1 MKYHLF
7 RMKSLTLIILLSL
20 VFSGINAQHWKFLR
34 HELVGSIGSSNF
46 FGELGGANDIGSSGI
61 KGFKDL
67 DFKLTRPALSAG
79 YRFYINPK
87 FAVKG
92 TLTYGRLNGDDA
104 QTTERFRQNRNLH
117 FRSPLIELSAQ
128 FEYYPLNEYFGHLYR
143 TNGVVGK
150 KVNHFSPYLFVGVGG
165 FWFNPKAEYNGD
177 WVALQPLQTENV
189 AYKRIALSLPFGVGC
204 KYAISK
210 QLSIGIEMGLR
221 YTTTDYI
228 DDVSTVYVDKS
239 SADAQTQYLANP
251 TLNSIPSFTDGSY
264 VYNPTAVGNQRG
276 DSKNKDAFLL
286 TMVTV
291 NYKILRGRNNLPK
304 F

>member
-1 MKYHLF
+1 MMK
-7 RMKSLTLIILLSL
+7 KIPVILLLLTIMLSN
-20 VFSGINAQHWKFLR
+20 VYGQHWKFLR

-46 FGELGGANDIGSSGI
+46 FGELGGANDIGSNGI

-79 YRFYINPK
+79 YRFYISPM

-104 QTTERFRQNRNLH
+104 LTTERFRQNRNLH
-117 FRSPLIELSAQ
+117 FRSPLIEFSAQ

-143 TNGVVGK
+143 TKGVVGK
-150 KVNHFSPYLFVGVGG
+150 KVNHFSPYVFLGVGG
-165 FWFNPKAEYNGD
+165 FWFNPKAKYNGD

-189 AYKRIALSLPFGVGC
+189 AYKRIALAIPFGIGC
-204 KYAISK
+204 KYGISN
-210 QLSIGIEMGLR
+210 QWSIGIEMGLR
-221 YTTTDYI
+221 YTTSDYV
-228 DDVSTVYVDKS
+228 DDVSSVYADKTG
-239 SADAQTQYLANP
+239 ADAATVYLANP
-251 TLNSIPSFTDGSY
+251 TINSVASYTDGNY
-264 VYNPTAVGNQRG
+264 VYNPTGVGMQRG
-276 DSKNKDAFLL
+276 DSENKDAYLL
-286 TMVTV
+286 TMVSV

>member
-7 RMKSLTLIILLSL
+7 RMKSLTLIILLSV

-34 HELVGSIGSSNF
+34 HELVGSIGTSNF

-67 DFKLTRPALSAG
+67 DFKLTRPSFNAG

-87 FAVKG
+87 FAIKG

-165 FWFNPKAEYNGD
+165 FCARFGG
-177 WVALQPLQTENV
+177 L
-189 AYKRIALSLPFGVGC
+189 FGVVFF
-204 KYAISK
+204 
-210 QLSIGIEMGLR
+210 L
-221 YTTTDYI
+221 
-228 DDVSTVYVDKS
+228 
-239 SADAQTQYLANP
+239 
-251 TLNSIPSFTDGSY
+251 PS
-264 VYNPTAVGNQRG
+264 V
-276 DSKNKDAFLL
+276 FLPQHHL
-286 TMVTV
+286 FSF
-291 NYKILRGRNNLPK
+291 LFHL
-304 F
+304 FLF